1 VPRFVLTAFAAAL
14 GTLTGPAR
22 LPAAEPP
29 PDTTALTAV
38 LRDLLLK
45 NLPDPLVRTSHD
57 WGRQAETTV
66 GWTVRRSGPLRWDT
80 EPRKAMRNDGH
91 WHRLTVVAKDPPRTL
106 ALGIKDVVAPEDGKL
121 TFVAHVGAD
130 VDLRFEQQLWKG
142 GLRVYSGE
150 TRARCRAAVRLTCES
165 TSRFDRKP
173 GAVLPDAVLR
183 VRVTAAEV
191 FYDGLVVE
199 HTLGVGGDAARL
211 LGEAAHRLMKQ
222 LKPSLERDLLAK
234 ANAAVVKAG
243 DTKDVRVEFAKLL
256 AGKTPARPT
265 K

>member
-1 VPRFVLTAFAAAL
+1 VPRYVLAAVIASL
-14 GTLTGPAR
+14 GTLTGAAR
-22 LPAAEPP
+22 LGAAEPP

-45 NLPDPLVRTSHD
+45 NLPDPLARTSHD

-106 ALGIKDVVAPEDGKL
+106 ALGIKDVAAPEDGRL
-121 TFVAHVGAD
+121 TFVAHVGAN
-130 VDLRFEQQLWKG
+130 VDPRFEQQLWKG
-142 GLRVYSGE
+142 GLRLYSGE
-150 TRARCRAAVRLTCES
+150 TRARCRAAVRLTCEA
-165 TSRFDRKP
+165 TSRLDRKP
-173 GAVLPDAVLR
+173 GAVVPDAVLR
-183 VRVTAAEV
+183 VRVTEAEI
-191 FYDGLVVE
+191 FYDDLVVE
-199 HTLGVGGDAARL
+199 HTLGVGGDAARVI
-211 LGEAAHRLMKQ
+211 GEAVHRL
-222 LKPSLERDLLAK
+222 LTRFKPSLERDLLAK

-256 AGKTPARPT
+256 AGK
-265 K
+265 KK